1 MQKKSETLKQREKAQ
16 KDLLELKKMQQ
27 GLIDQPIEEDN
38 GYIRTPQTLMEKK
51 DNFFYHHKVAF
62 YAVVLLVVVFGFL
75 IFDAATK
82 VKYDT
87 TVVLFTHE
95 LYPSSRTEILTEF
108 FKENS
113 EDVDKNGKINISIYD
128 CSYND
133 DTAGYEYQK
142 TQRGK
147 VQTRLMAGN
156 AMLFLLDEVTLN
168 DLREN
173 LDYELFKEEN
183 IIDITE
189 IFDGNNEEKGTYY
202 PKERLLLCLREIEG
216 SLAEGKTEDYNN
228 AKVCFEKIKA
238 SIK

>member
-27 GLIDQPIEEDN
+27 GLMDQPAEEQPE
-38 GYIRTPQTLMEKK
+38 YIRAPKTLKEKK
-51 DNFFYHHKVAF
+51 ENFFYHHKVAF
-62 YAVVLLVVVFGFL
+62 YAVVLLVVIFGFL

-95 LYPSSRTEILTEF
+95 LYPSSRIEILTELF
-108 FKENS
+108 EENS

-128 CSYND
+128 CSYSEGD
-133 DTAGYEYQK
+133 SGYEYQK
-142 TQRGK
+142 SQRGK

-156 AMLFLLDEVTLN
+156 AMLFLFDEVTLN

-173 LDYELFKEEN
+173 LEYELFKDEN

-189 IFDGNNEEKGTYY
+189 IFEENKEDNGSYY

-216 SLAEGKTEDYNN
+216 SLAENKTEDHNN
-228 AKVCFEKIKA
+228 AKICFEKIKA